1 MCVVPLRSVY
11 LPFFLFKGW
20 YSKMQDI
27 DIVVSK
33 EFWEHFDEENI
44 KYIIEVADRRYFR
57 EQSAQREATYH
68 ILYCRLPGWST
79 DPGRR
84 VKIDILVPP
93 TIGLP
98 NITAAQAIRIKGIPV
113 MPIFDLLVMR
123 TVGWWVRSNSDRK
136 DFNAKVK
143 NDVREILA
151 LLERATKE
159 GVWYDNEANKYRHTL
174 EFMCRA
180 RTLLNYF
187 VYFHGGDQQWT
198 AIQFP
203 VVRKRR
209 AFSLKQSGSTRGSAH
224 TTSPGQATTLSARF
238 SRILSYFLR
247 S

>member
-1 MCVVPLRSVY
+1 MV
-11 LPFFLFKGW
+11 FKT
-20 YSKMQDI
+20 QDI

-33 EFWEHFDEENI
+33 EDWEHFDEEDI
-44 KYIIEVADRRYFR
+44 KHKIEVADHRYFR
-57 EQSAQREATYH
+57 EQSALPEATHH
-68 ILYCRLPGWST
+68 ILYCRLPGWRN
-79 DPGRR
+79 DHGRR

-98 NITAAQAIRIKGIPV
+98 KIPASKAIRIKGIPV

-123 TVGWWVRSNSDRK
+123 TAGWWERRNSDRK

-151 LLERATKE
+151 LLVRARKE
-159 GVWYDNEANKYRHTL
+159 GVSYDNEANKLRHTS
-174 EFMCRA
+174 EFMGRA
-180 RTLLNYF
+180 RTLLNSF
-187 VYFHGGDQQWT
+187 VDLHGGNRQWK

-209 AFSLKQSGSTRGSAH
+209 ALSLKQSGSTHGSAR
-224 TTSPGQATTLSARF
+224 TVFPDPDTASAGQATILSTRF
-238 SRILSYFLR
+238 SLVFSYFLWF